1 MTQGTVDYDYGMEV
15 ARLAGA
21 MRLTELTTVGDR
33 R

>member
-1 MTQGTVDYDYGMEV
+1 MTRRTVDYHYGMEV

-21 MRLTELTTVGDR
+21 MRLTELTTVGGR